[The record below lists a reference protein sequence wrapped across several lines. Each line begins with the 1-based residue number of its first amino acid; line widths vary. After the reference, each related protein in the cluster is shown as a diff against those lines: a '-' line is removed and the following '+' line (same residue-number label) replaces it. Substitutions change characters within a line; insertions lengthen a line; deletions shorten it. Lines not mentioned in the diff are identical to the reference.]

1 MKAVLRYLGIAP
13 RKARMVANLVRGKGY
28 EEAVSILTFTQR
40 SASAPI
46 KGLVESAFANAR
58 DKQDNVDSAQ
68 LFIKEIFVDEGPIL
82 KRFMPRAQGRATR
95 INKRTSHIT
104 CVLGTRD

>member
-58 DKQDNVDSAQ
+58 DKQDNVDSSKVYV
-68 LFIKEIFVDEGPIL
+68 KEIFVDEGPIL
-82 KRFMPRAQGRATR
+82 KRLMQRAQGRATR